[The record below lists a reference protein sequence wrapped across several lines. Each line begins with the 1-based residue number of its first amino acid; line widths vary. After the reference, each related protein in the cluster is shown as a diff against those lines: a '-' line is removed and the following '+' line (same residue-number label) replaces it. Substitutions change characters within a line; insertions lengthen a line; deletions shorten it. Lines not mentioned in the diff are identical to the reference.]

1 MIPNPIRKL
10 KVLIINLRASE
21 PWIQTLFNLSGIKT
35 AWVATSTIREVGV
48 HISYYSQLP
57 HNRFKIDHALF
68 YWRWFDWFQIYH
80 NFDSLWGF
88 KPSQLWKI
96 LIVPKIT
103 ILSLF
108 TLKVSCLYVKRLC
121 ADSYWK
127 MKNSLS
133 NWRRCKIS
141 SQTEIVIG
149 VRVYSVYWEPRDRQS
164 LFNFG
169 LLI

>member
-21 PWIQTLFNLSGIKT
+21 PWIQTLLHLSGIKT
-35 AWVATSTIREVGV
+35 ACVATSAIWEVSV
-48 HISYYSQLP
+48 HIRYYCQLP
-57 HNRFKIDHALF
+57 HNWFKIYHALF
-68 YWRWFDWFQIYH
+68 YWWWFDWFQIYH
-80 NFDSLWGF
+80 NFDSLWSF

-96 LIVPKIT
+96 FIVPKIT

-108 TLKVSCLYVKRLC
+108 TLEVSCLYIKRLC

-127 MKNSLS
+127 MKYSLS

-141 SQTEIVIG
+141 CQTKVISRI
-149 VRVYSVYWEPRDRQS
+149 RVYSVYREPRDR
-164 LFNFG
+164 
-169 LLI
+169 